1 MAAITLASS
10 TLLLAIMK
18 LGPLTLLLTVRKL
31 FIHSFDRHW
40 LINHMLISASPPTP
54 GRPFEIKA
62 QSTSIT
68 VGWSESSCVGGHPIT
83 SFDLQYDQLTGY
95 FIARTIRNID
105 PTQRNYTV
113 TGLQSSRFYTFRV
126 RSVSVN
132 SRTSS
137 YSSSASIATL
147 APGML

>member
-10 TLLLAIMK
+10 TLLQAIMK
-18 LGPLTLLLTVRKL
+18 LGPLILLLTVRKL
-31 FIHSFDRHW
+31 FIHSFDRNW
-40 LINHMLISASPPTP
+40 LINHMLISVSPPTP
-54 GRPFEIKA
+54 GQPFEIKA

-68 VGWSESSCVGGHPIT
+68 VGWSQSYCDGGHPII
-83 SFDLQYDQLTGY
+83 SFNIRYDQLTGY
-95 FIARTIRNID
+95 FPYRTIQNID
-105 PTQRNYTV
+105 PTQRNYTI
-113 TGLQSSRFYTFRV
+113 TGLQSSTFYTFRV
-126 RSVSVN
+126 RSISAN